1 MIEDELRASF
11 ARHEFQAP
19 GVGPLRRA
27 IDRLAARRRRRRN
40 LLRTGGAAALVL
52 VALIAVPLGLRPGPA
67 MTMLQPL
74 YPTSDLA
81 PTGPLNLVL
90 IGLDPYPDH
99 ATDRPRADTIIL
111 AHLTSD
117 RQRAYLISFERDLA
131 VDIPGFGTD
140 KINMA
145 YVNGGAPLL
154 ATVVSSLTGVP
165 VNGTVTVNLSAL
177 AQIVDTLGG
186 LPLCQPVAVTS
197 IHTGRT
203 FPVGC
208 YQLDGA
214 GVTDLVR
221 QRHDYPTGGYFRD
234 RVAQGVLIS
243 LLRKVVLIDIG
254 QLAALTRV
262 DGVDIDL
269 PFSPVS
275 LALAA
280 KDLGADDVLGFGQPS
295 FDPVG
300 TNERLDPE
308 VAPELFAALRS
319 ETLDDFAVRHPDWL
333 VTNH

>member
-19 GVGPLRRA
+19 RVGPLRRA
-27 IDRLAARRRRRRN
+27 IDRLAARRRRRRL
-40 LLRTGGAAALVL
+40 LLRTGSAAALVV
-52 VALIAVPLGLRPGPA
+52 VALIAVPLTIRAPSMHTQETLLSPLEAPA
-67 MTMLQPL
+67 
-74 YPTSDLA
+74 
-81 PTGPLNLVL
+81 GPLNVVL
-90 IGLDPYPDH
+90 IGLDPYPDQ

-111 AHLTSD
+111 AHLTAD

-140 KINMA
+140 KINTA
-145 YVNGGAPLL
+145 YVDGGAPLV

-221 QRHDYPTGGYFRD
+221 QRLGYPTGGYFRD